1 MVFLFL
7 MSHES
12 WPKMNRNEWTWTN
25 HGKLGSMIQ
34 SNLQPWHSFKAS
46 SSCHELSENGQNLS
60 HLRSRSSRDQQGSC
74 CMDLK
79 HPPVVFTQNANR
91 RCHTALSLSPPCI
104 EQAPVDRLLR
114 LRLNLHNCRAWSIY
128 VPICSERR
136 WFDDSPFNHIQSKC
150 WRLSAKLLPVSQ
162 QVQIA
167 PNTPEPLWKTTECK
181 GNPH

>member
-1 MVFLFL
+1 MNQSWKVGFHDPKQSSAMALFQGKQL
-7 MSHES
+7 L
-12 WPKMNRNEWTWTN
+12 PWTVRARLTT
-25 HGKLGSMIQ
+25 SD
-34 SNLQPWHSFKAS
+34 
-46 SSCHELSENGQNLS
+46 LSGDGQNLS

-79 HPPVVFTQNANR
+79 HPPVVFTKNANR
-91 RCHTALSLSPPCI
+91 RCHTALSPSPPCI

-150 WRLSAKLLPVSQ
+150 WRLYAKLLPVSQ
-162 QVQIA
+162 QAQIA

-181 GNPH
+181 SNPH